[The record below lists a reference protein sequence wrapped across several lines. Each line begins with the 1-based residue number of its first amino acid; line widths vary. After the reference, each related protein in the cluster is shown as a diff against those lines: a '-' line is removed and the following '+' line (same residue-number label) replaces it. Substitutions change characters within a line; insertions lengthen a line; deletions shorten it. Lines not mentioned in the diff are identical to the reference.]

1 MSTFAERVTPA
12 SVREG
17 FTTIAADN
25 AALRLTQTFT
35 SERIWDWIHT
45 VGLVWDEELAN
56 LLPPVPPVEL
66 RKITNSPDAAQF
78 LWSGMIHAELMVEK
92 FERHRQTVGLA
103 SVLDFGSGCGR
114 LCRYL
119 AMRPDCWTVHACEV
133 NPAHV
138 SWLNAHL
145 PTVQT
150 ICSPLDPPLA
160 YDAAQF
166 DLVYAL
172 SVFSH
177 LPEQRA
183 LPWLTE
189 LHRILK
195 PGGLLI
201 ITTHG
206 AAALNK
212 AEVSNYHLRLLGLE
226 QRPVEKVREELHS
239 NGIVYI
245 QYSPQNA
252 AVANAGPSYGTAIV
266 SLDKLGQWAAD
277 RLEILEHDEGGLSMW
292 QDVTVMRAL

>member
-1 MSTFAERVTPA
+1 MATFAERVTPA

-17 FTTIAADN
+17 FTAIAANN
-25 AALRLTQTFT
+25 AALRVTQTLA

-66 RKITNSPDAAQF
+66 RRITNSPDAAQF
-78 LWSGMIHAELMVEK
+78 LWSGMLHAELIVER
-92 FERHRQTVGLA
+92 FERHRRTVGLA
-103 SVLDFGSGCGR
+103 SVLDFGCGCGR
-114 LCRYL
+114 ICRYL
-119 AMRPDCWTVHACEV
+119 AMRPDYWTVHACEV

-150 ICSPLDPPLA
+150 ACSPLDPPLD

-201 ITTHG
+201 ITTPG
-206 AAALNK
+206 TVALNK
-212 AEVSNYHLRLLGLE
+212 AAVSNDHLHLLGLE
-226 QRPVEKVREELHS
+226 QGTIEAAREKLQS
-239 NGIVYI
+239 DGIVYTE
-245 QYSPQNA
+245 YSAQNA
-252 AVANAGPSYGTAIV
+252 AVAGAGPSYGVSIV
-266 SLDKLGQWAAD
+266 SLDKLGQWAGD
-277 RLEILEHDEGGLSMW
+277 CLEIVEHDEGGLSMW
-292 QDVTVMRAL
+292 QDITVMRAL